1 MRTTRPAA
9 LDSTIYSENAPKGG
23 WESSNARGAP
33 ESARTL
39 LQGAA
44 KTATTTGMSESY
56 STHTQLE
63 CVCTRPS
70 HAETEIDA
78 GQGETRHGAVED
90 AAQ

>member
-44 KTATTTGMSESY
+44 KSATTTGMSESY

-63 CVCTRPS
+63 CVSRSMLSMLNASEQACTCI
-70 HAETEIDA
+70 HCIL
-78 GQGETRHGAVED
+78 
-90 AAQ
+90 